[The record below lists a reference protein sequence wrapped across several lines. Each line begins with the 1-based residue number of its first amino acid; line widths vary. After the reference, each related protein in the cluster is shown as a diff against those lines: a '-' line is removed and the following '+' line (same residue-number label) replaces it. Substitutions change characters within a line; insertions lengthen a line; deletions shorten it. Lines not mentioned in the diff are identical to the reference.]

1 MLKCSGQGSS
11 WRTEHH
17 QFADNKMRAEQPRTW
32 THLGPIYPFSHISPV
47 LTQRVD
53 WQGPLTAND
62 FQRGFASNRE
72 LCGRVSSSQA
82 SPELKQPPGSSGL
95 PRLQPFVPTAR
106 PILLSA
112 MGYFSSGT
120 QPSPPLLPATVLM
133 FGKLLPTAPHPLWFD
148 WHGLYDVLGKWL
160 VNLNLALI
168 TWPTVSSWSWVL
180 RRVHAQARLCHPLQL
195 SPRIVTRSVG
205 TVNDLIVSSPEG
217 RDPGVFTAICPSDF
231 LGVSSTSRECKTG
244 QERVLGL
251 WV

>member
-62 FQRGFASNRE
+62 FERGFASNRE

-106 PILLSA
+106 LILLSA
-112 MGYFSSGT
+112 MGYFSSGA

-180 RRVHAQARLCHPLQL
+180 RRVHAQARLCHPL
-195 SPRIVTRSVG
+195 
-205 TVNDLIVSSPEG
+205 
-217 RDPGVFTAICPSDF
+217 
-231 LGVSSTSRECKTG
+231 
-244 QERVLGL
+244 
-251 WV
+251 